1 MKEKLYLAY
10 KNSNLFAYSFD
21 IHTFFDYLQNYY
33 SVHGTTEITIIQK
46 PDYLNSEFET
56 IQIQCPEFEI
66 SEFVDGVLLTGV
78 EQEYW
83 DNYLRGFY
91 SNMEELVAKK
101 KDTKLTRTYEE
112 FLSYLGSEKIQKIV
126 NGIEYDFILREY
138 QLNQEFLNRIQDI

>member
-1 MKEKLYLAY
+1 MPTRLI
-10 KNSNLFAYSFD
+10 F
-21 IHTFFDYLQNYY
+21 IHFFDYLQNYY

-56 IQIQCPEFEI
+56 IQIQYPEFEI

>member
-1 MKEKLYLAY
+1 M
-10 KNSNLFAYSFD
+10 D
-21 IHTFFDYLQNYY
+21 
-33 SVHGTTEITIIQK
+33 
-46 PDYLNSEFET
+46 EFKT
-56 IQIQCPEFEI
+56 IQIQYPEFEI